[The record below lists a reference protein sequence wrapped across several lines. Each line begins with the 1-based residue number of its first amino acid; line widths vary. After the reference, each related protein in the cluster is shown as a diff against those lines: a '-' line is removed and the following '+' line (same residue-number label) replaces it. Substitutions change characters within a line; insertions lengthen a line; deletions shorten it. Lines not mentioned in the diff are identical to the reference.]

1 MRLGRF
7 VRLVSPCILALTWLA
22 SITRVVA
29 GNVTLAWDPDS
40 DLNVVGYRLHS
51 GTTSGVYTQTTE
63 VGNVTAVSVSNL
75 VNGNTYFFVVTAYDA
90 AAVESAPSNE
100 VSYIAPTP
108 TPTPSPTPSSTATP
122 TPAPSPTP
130 TATPTPTPSPGPVV
144 MVSPGPGSTF
154 SSSSVTFT
162 WSPGSAS
169 VYLLLVGSSQ
179 NGSDIYNSGQ
189 VTVLSKTVSNIPTDG
204 RTIYVTLGSKLN
216 SSWTLNSYTYKAFS
230 LSATPTPTPTPSVT
244 PTPGPT
250 PTPTPTSTPT
260 PTP

>member
-1 MRLGRF
+1 
-7 VRLVSPCILALTWLA
+7 
-22 SITRVVA
+22 
-29 GNVTLAWDPDS
+29 
-40 DLNVVGYRLHS
+40 
-51 GTTSGVYTQTTE
+51 
-63 VGNVTAVSVSNL
+63 
-75 VNGNTYFFVVTAYDA
+75 
-90 AAVESAPSNE
+90 
-100 VSYIAPTP
+100 
-108 TPTPSPTPSSTATP
+108 
-122 TPAPSPTP
+122 
-130 TATPTPTPSPGPVV
+130 

-162 WSPGSAS
+162 WSPGSATT
-169 VYLLLVGSSQ
+169 YLLLVGSSQ

-250 PTPTPTSTPT
+250 PTPTPTPTATPTSTPT
-260 PTP
+260 PTPTSTPTPSPIISLSASPTSVHQGSSATYTVSASNINPSQPVTVTYKMGGSARLGIIYTLSGPSGYITIPAGASTATVTLNALQSNLTRTKTAMMQLNSGAGYQLSNSKATVTIMP